1 MTRKTKF
8 ILSLCACMLCSFS
21 GPLRAD
27 PAIAVGSTELE
38 IQKGDIEVFTKV
50 TGISTAQDTY
60 DVYAPFD
67 GRVENVMVDLFDLAG
82 EKDVMARVIST
93 EMAALLDSSSE
104 ENKKQT
110 EKRWKSVY
118 DYFEVKPEFQGI
130 VTNIYVDPG
139 FRVFKGD
146 RLFTVA
152 KKVVVIGKNT
162 EPLYSVLAPGMT
174 SELAYGK
181 DDSIKLKAKLVNFLR
196 LKDNPRFSRLWLE
209 VDTLRSGIRIGE
221 QFDGYLFVGRS
232 EDTLLVPRNAI
243 FEKFG
248 RTYLVMEVET
258 GLATETQTE
267 VLKPGLHFISPVYPA
282 AGKNAAGVTPPAK
295 APRSLTP

>member
-1 MTRKTKF
+1 MTRKRKSRCAFAPASYALFPTPPGRARHYGGRHGAR
-8 ILSLCACMLCSFS
+8 IL
-21 GPLRAD
+21 
-27 PAIAVGSTELE
+27 
-38 IQKGDIEVFTKV
+38 KGDIEVYTKV

-60 DVYAPFD
+60 EVYAPFD
-67 GRVENVMVDLFDLAG
+67 GRVESVMVDLFDLVG
-82 EKDVMARVIST
+82 EKDVIARVVST

-130 VTNIYVDPG
+130 VTNIYVDPRS
-139 FRVFKGD
+139 RVYKGD

-162 EPLYSVLAPGMT
+162 EPLYSTLAPDMT
-174 SELAYGK
+174 AELVYGK
-181 DDSIKLKAKLVNFLR
+181 DDSVKLKATLANFMR
-196 LKDNPRFSRLWLE
+196 LKNSPRFNRLWLE

-221 QFDGYLFVGRS
+221 QFDGYLFIGRS
-232 EDTLLVPRNAI
+232 EATLLVPRPAL
-243 FEKFG
+243 FERSG
-248 RTYLVMEVET
+248 RTYLIMEVVT

-267 VLKPGLHFISPVYPA
+267 VLKPGLHFINPVYPRPKNRPRPPP
-282 AGKNAAGVTPPAK
+282 GKSHGENRWK
-295 APRSLTP
+295 K

>member
-1 MTRKTKF
+1 
-8 ILSLCACMLCSFS
+8 
-21 GPLRAD
+21 
-27 PAIAVGSTELE
+27 VGSTELE

-67 GRVENVMVDLFDLAG
+67 GRVENVMVELFDLVG
-82 EKDVMARVIST
+82 EKNVMARVIST
-93 EMAALLDSSSE
+93 EMAALLDSSSGG
-104 ENKKQT
+104 NKEQT

-130 VTNIYVDPG
+130 VTNIYVDPKS
-139 FRVFKGD
+139 RVYKGD

-181 DDSIKLKAKLVNFLR
+181 DASIKLKAKLVNFLR

-209 VDTLRSGIRIGE
+209 VDALRSGIRIGE

-248 RTYLVMEVET
+248 RTYLIMEVET

-267 VLKPGLHFISPVYPA
+267 VLKPGLHFINPVYSA
-282 AGKNAAGVTPPAK
+282 AGKNAVELTPPAK
-295 APRSLTP
+295 ATEKTDGKNKKSR